1 MNDLLSPV
9 PTVVIHIDDESGQ
22 MPPPLSAAQAGAVDR
37 YPPSSGAPESSARD
51 AHLKSLSPGS
61 PTRDLSGIV
70 LDMEFRDLVPPPTPE
85 EQARMRD
92 DLFRDETPTPLVV
105 WRCRGHRILLIGYEL
120 FDTIKLYGL
129 SVVVEERELETREH
143 ARIFVIQRR
152 LARPNLSGLEITYLL
167 GVCYHDE
174 KQEPGGDRRS
184 QQARSLGRGKTAE
197 ALAEIFH
204 QLSGTIRRAGA
215 VAAAVKKIAALYGR
229 DLMPLLFSRKAR
241 FSAQGV
247 LDLAAVE
254 PVRLQTLIGQL
265 RLDGK
270 LPRSWRGN
278 NDAATLDTITLP
290 REPHAMVRAILR
302 DLGRDWLSGLAPVIQ
317 DVLLEHANVEKIAP
331 KGKGE

>member
-9 PTVVIHIDDESGQ
+9 QPVVVHIDDEPGQ
-22 MPPPLSAAQAGAVDR
+22 LPPLSAGGDHR
-37 YPPSSGAPESSARD
+37 FPPPTGAPESSAQD
-51 AHLKSLSPGS
+51 AHLKSLPPGS
-61 PTRDLSGIV
+61 PTRNLSGIV
-70 LDMEFRDLVPPPTPE
+70 LDMEFRELVPPPAPE
-85 EQARMRD
+85 ELARMRD
-92 DLFRDETPTPLVV
+92 ELFRDETPTSLVV
-105 WRCRGHRILLIGYEL
+105 WRCRGRRILLIGYEL

-129 SVVVEERELETREH
+129 PVVVEERELETREH

-184 QQARSLGRGKTAE
+184 QQARSLGRGKTAA

-204 QLSGTIRRAGA
+204 QLPGTIRRAGA
-215 VAAAVKKIAALYGR
+215 VAAAVKKLAALYGR

-241 FSAQGV
+241 FTAQAV

-254 PVRLQTLIGQL
+254 PVRLQRLMGQL

-270 LPRSWRGN
+270 LPRSWRRNGE
-278 NDAATLDTITLP
+278 AATPDTITVP
-290 REPHAMVRAILR
+290 REHHAMVRAMLR
-302 DLGRDWLSGLAPVIQ
+302 DLGRDWLSGLAPIIEV
-317 DVLLEHANVEKIAP
+317 VLLDQANVGKTVP
-331 KGKGE
+331 KGEGG